1 MFTNIFTTLITAANI
16 IQSTKILAL
25 FSHIFLIIGYYY
37 NNEDHEATV
46 DYLNCSYYL
55 DQKNLILSQLQSSV
69 STVPKYLMSM
79 NWVMMGHYLTQ
90 KKVDHSKV
98 YLKRKKK
105 IMLTIHIFILIKFII
120 SNLFISS

>member
-1 MFTNIFTTLITAANI
+1 MYQVPSLISTNNYGIITLYTIWKKFTNIFTTLITAANI
-16 IQSTKILAL
+16 IQSTKILVL

-37 NNEDHEATV
+37 NNEDHAATV

-79 NWVMMGHYLTQ
+79 NWVMMGHYLRQ

-98 YLKRKKK
+98 YLKRKK
-105 IMLTIHIFILIKFII
+105 
-120 SNLFISS
+120 